1 MSLGNQKG
9 YNKQMT
15 ISEIAKLAQ
24 VSIGT
29 VDRVLHKRGRVAPQT
44 IKKVMSIVDDY
55 GYQPNTYARNLKLSK
70 DFTIG
75 VLLPLLHSEFGYWNL
90 IYEGILKAAKELY
103 PLAVRID
110 MMEFDRTVPGSLL
123 ERGEALLKHKVD
135 ALLLAPVVPDDAQ
148 KLLSSKNTPFYA
160 FIDSPLP
167 NTKPVSCVVQ
177 NPYRGGFL
185 AGRMMNL
192 LTKNRGTLLTIQ
204 THRAAYNSVE
214 RARGFAEYFA
224 NKPEFSVFEMEA
236 PQAQTMDKELNVF
249 YQEHGDVC
257 GIFVVNDAIHKV
269 AQSVLLLGRKSQTT
283 MIGYDLVEHN
293 RRAMVAGSVDCL
305 ISQRPE
311 YQGYTATY
319 QLYRKGLLNQ
329 VPEETICV
337 PIDIILPEN
346 LIDEKGWCPTV

>member
-1 MSLGNQKG
+1 
-9 YNKQMT
+9 MT
-15 ISEIAKLAQ
+15 ISEIAKLAH

-29 VDRVLHKRGRVAPQT
+29 VDRVLHKRGRVAPET
-44 IKKVMSIVDDY
+44 IKKVMSIVEDY

-90 IYEGILKAAKELY
+90 IYEGILKAAKELH

-110 MMEFDRTVPGSLL
+110 MMEFDRMTAGSLL
-123 ERGEALLKHKVD
+123 ERGEALLKHNID
-135 ALLLAPVVPDDAQ
+135 ALLLAPVVPADAQ
-148 KLLSSKNTPFYA
+148 KLLSTKNIPFYA

-167 NTKPVSCVVQ
+167 GTSPVSCVVQ

-185 AGRMMNL
+185 AGRMMHL
-192 LTKNRGTLLTIQ
+192 LTQKRGTLLTIQ
-204 THRAAYNSVE
+204 THRAAYNSIE

-224 NKPEFSVFEMEA
+224 DKPEFSVLEMEA
-236 PQAQTMDKELNVF
+236 PHNQAMDKELDAF
-249 YQEHGDVC
+249 YRKHGDVC
-257 GIFVVNDAIHKV
+257 GIFVVNDAIHKI

-283 MIGYDLVEHN
+283 MVGYDLVEHN
-293 RRAMVAGSVDCL
+293 RRAMIAGSVDCL

-311 YQGYTATY
+311 YQGYTAIY

-329 VPEETICV
+329 APEETICV

-346 LIDEKGWCPTV
+346 LIDENLWCPTL

>member
-1 MSLGNQKG
+1 
-9 YNKQMT
+9 MT
-15 ISEIAKLAQ
+15 ISEIAKLAK

-44 IKKVMSIVDDY
+44 IKRVMSIVDDY
-55 GYQPNTYARNLKLSK
+55 GYQANTYARNLKLSK

-75 VLLPLLHSEFGYWNL
+75 VLLPMLHSEFGYWNL
-90 IYEGILKAAKELY
+90 IYAGILKAAKELH

-110 MMEFDRTVPGSLL
+110 VMEFDRMSAGSLL
-123 ERGEALLKHKVD
+123 ERGEALLKRKVD
-135 ALLLAPVVPDDAQ
+135 ALLLAPVVPDEAL
-148 KLLSSKNTPFYA
+148 KLVSAKNAPYYA

-167 NTKPVSCVVQ
+167 LANPVSCVVQ

-185 AGRMMNL
+185 AGRMMHL
-192 LTKNRGTLLTIQ
+192 LTERKGTLLTIQ
-204 THRAAYNSVE
+204 THRAAYNSKE
-214 RARGFAEYFA
+214 RARGFLEYFA
-224 NKPEFSVFEMEA
+224 DKKEFTVREMEA
-236 PQAQTMDKELNVF
+236 PLTHSMEKELDAF

-257 GIFVVNDAIHKV
+257 GIFVVNDAIHRI
-269 AQSVLLLGRKSQTT
+269 AENILLLGRKSQTT

-293 RRAMVAGSVDCL
+293 RRAMLAGSVDCL

-311 YQGYTATY
+311 YQGYTAVY

-329 VPEETICV
+329 EPEKTICV

-346 LIDEKGWCPTV
+346 LIDEKDWCPTV

>member
-1 MSLGNQKG
+1 
-9 YNKQMT
+9 MT
-15 ISEIAKLAQ
+15 ISEIAKLAH

-29 VDRVLHKRGRVAPQT
+29 VDRVLHKRGRVAPET
-44 IKKVMSIVDDY
+44 IKKVMSIVEDY

-90 IYEGILKAAKELY
+90 IYEGILKAAKELH

-110 MMEFDRTVPGSLL
+110 MMEFDRMTAGSLL
-123 ERGEALLKHKVD
+123 ERGEALLKHNID
-135 ALLLAPVVPDDAQ
+135 ALLLAPVVPADAQ
-148 KLLSSKNTPFYA
+148 KLLSTKNIPFYA

-167 NTKPVSCVVQ
+167 GTSPVSCVVQ

-185 AGRMMNL
+185 AGRMMHL
-192 LTKNRGTLLTIQ
+192 LTQKRGTLLTIQ
-204 THRAAYNSVE
+204 THRAAYNSIE

-224 NKPEFSVFEMEA
+224 DKSEFSVLEMEA
-236 PQAQTMDKELNVF
+236 PHNQAMDKELDAF
-249 YQEHGDVC
+249 YRKHGDVC
-257 GIFVVNDAIHKV
+257 GIFVVNDAIHRI

-283 MIGYDLVEHN
+283 MVGYDLVEHN
-293 RRAMVAGSVDCL
+293 RRAMIAGSVDCL

-311 YQGYTATY
+311 YQGYTAIY

-329 VPEETICV
+329 APEETICV

-346 LIDEKGWCPTV
+346 LIDEKLWCPTH

>member
-1 MSLGNQKG
+1 
-9 YNKQMT
+9 MT
-15 ISEIAKLAQ
+15 ISEIAKLAH

-29 VDRVLHKRGRVAPQT
+29 VDRVLHHRGRVAPET
-44 IKKVMSIVDDY
+44 VKKVMSIVEDY

-90 IYEGILKAAKELY
+90 MYEGILKAARELQ

-110 MMEFDRTVPGSLL
+110 VMEFDRMVPGSLL
-123 ERGEALLKHKVD
+123 ERGEALLKHNVD
-135 ALLLAPVVPDDAQ
+135 ALLLAPVVADDAQ
-148 KLLSSKNTPFYA
+148 KLLSAKNIPFYA

-167 NTKPVSCVVQ
+167 NTHAVSCVVQ

-185 AGRMMNL
+185 AARMMHL
-192 LTKNRGTLLTIQ
+192 LAERSGTLLTIQ
-204 THRAAYNSVE
+204 THRAAYNSIE

-224 NKPEFSVFEMEA
+224 NKPEFTVFEMES
-236 PQAQTMDKELNVF
+236 PLTQGMDKELAGF
-249 YQEHGDVC
+249 YREHGDVC
-257 GIFVVNDAIHKV
+257 GIFVVNDAIHRI

-293 RRAMVAGSVDCL
+293 RKAMLAGSVDCL

-311 YQGYTATY
+311 YQGYTAIY

-329 VPEETICV
+329 EPETTICV

-346 LIDEKGWCPTV
+346 LIDEKGWCPTF